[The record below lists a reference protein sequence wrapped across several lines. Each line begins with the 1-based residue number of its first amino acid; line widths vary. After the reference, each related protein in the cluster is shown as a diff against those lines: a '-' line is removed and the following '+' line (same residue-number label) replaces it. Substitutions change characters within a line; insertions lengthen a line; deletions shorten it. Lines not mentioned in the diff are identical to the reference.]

1 MKGQSWSFLRCLFSS
16 ENSRKVTLN
25 NILES
30 VVNTVSKYADLATE
44 LGRQL
49 TRGKRAERTKHKFRC
64 PICRS
69 AIGQASCLI
78 CARRCVV
85 N

>member
-1 MKGQSWSFLRCLFSS
+1 M
-16 ENSRKVTLN
+16 V
-25 NILES
+25 NIILVLES

-49 TRGKRAERTKHKFRC
+49 TRGKRAERTKHDVRC
-64 PICRS
+64 PVCCS

-78 CARRCVV
+78 CARRTV
-85 N
+85 